1 MDFNY
6 RRRASIIVGQNTFFS
21 AIFLKILNVQVS
33 GLAYNE
39 EHSWT
44 GGSFYIVKY
53 SQMLMLIAAKDDT
66 RVQEC
71 A

>member
-1 MDFNY
+1 MH
-6 RRRASIIVGQNTFFS
+6 
-21 AIFLKILNVQVS
+21 KIS

-44 GGSFYIVKY
+44 GGSFYIVKH
-53 SQMLMLIAAKDDT
+53 SQMLMLLAAKNDT